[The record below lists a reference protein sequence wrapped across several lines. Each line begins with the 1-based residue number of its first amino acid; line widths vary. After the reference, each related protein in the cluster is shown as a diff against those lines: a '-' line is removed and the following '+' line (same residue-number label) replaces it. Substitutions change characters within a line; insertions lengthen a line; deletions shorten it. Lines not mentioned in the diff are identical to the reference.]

1 MTERMTLDEVEQALY
16 DTYQFFHQVQPDVR
30 PQETGQLGQ
39 LWAMFDEMVES

>member
-1 MTERMTLDEVEQALY
+1 MTERMTLEDVETAIYEQY
-16 DTYQFFHQVQPDVR
+16 RWFNQVRPDVR